1 MVMRCRKSHKGT
13 PPPLWGTPYR
23 DTVLAFAHAAS
34 HICHSPPFCNNRW
47 KGCRWARQNIVN
59 PPPPLSPA
67 HQLTSIFDGLFA
79 TVLINYHLYF
89 RWTL

>member
-13 PPPLWGTPYR
+13 PPPCGALRTETQSLRLHTLQVTFVIRPHSVTTDGR
-23 DTVLAFAHAAS
+23 DAGGQGRTS
-34 HICHSPPFCNNRW
+34 ST
-47 KGCRWARQNIVN
+47 
-59 PPPPLSPA
+59 PPPLSPA